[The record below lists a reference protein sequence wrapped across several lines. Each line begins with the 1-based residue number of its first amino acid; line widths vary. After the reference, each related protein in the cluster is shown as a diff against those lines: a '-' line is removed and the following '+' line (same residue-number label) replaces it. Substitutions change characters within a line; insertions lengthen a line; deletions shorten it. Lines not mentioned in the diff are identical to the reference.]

1 MEKVEKI
8 ILSENWTLFHKERG
22 LNIPTEVP
30 GSVFETLIEN
40 EIIENPF
47 YGLNEQKMSWVYE
60 SEWDYETE
68 FDLERGFLEHKNILL
83 RWKSV
88 V

>member
-8 ILSENWTLFHKERG
+8 ILSENWTLMHKEKD

-30 GSVFETLIEN
+30 GSVFETLIDN

-47 YGLNEQKMSWVYE
+47 YGSN
-60 SEWDYETE
+60 
-68 FDLERGFLEHKNILL
+68 EHKMNCLKQESKKGINILHYN
-83 RWKSV
+83 
-88 V
+88 